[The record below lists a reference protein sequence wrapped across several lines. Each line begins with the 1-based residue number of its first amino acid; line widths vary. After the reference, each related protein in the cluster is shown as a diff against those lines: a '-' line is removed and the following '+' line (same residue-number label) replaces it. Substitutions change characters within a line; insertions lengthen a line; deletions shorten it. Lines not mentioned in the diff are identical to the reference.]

1 MASLGSSL
9 DGETKHVAFWVV
21 PAEAHVCKCRRC
33 GFRTLGL

>member
-9 DGETKHVAFWVV
+9 DGETKHVTFWAV
-21 PAEAHVCKCRRC
+21 PAEAHVCKSWRC